1 MPCCLGNAASLVPVR
16 LQEFGPTMSTEAN
29 PQMFVSREREKL
41 INTIVFF
48 LKNTNHCHT
57 LKLFKLLNLADFEH
71 FRQKGRTITG
81 LQYRALPKG
90 PVPTALLDEFQ
101 RGGDKDLKTAVQLF
115 AVKDEITDALLRR
128 DLKPRVEFEKN
139 WFTKRELRIMELVA
153 EFFRDMRAEDMS
165 EFSHGSKKPWAS
177 VYAEGKG
184 TGKLIPP
191 EGSLHAD
198 PLEHDAP
205 TIDQEEL
212 NFRRELLRDIS

>member
-165 EFSHGSKKPWAS
+165 EFSRS
-177 VYAEGKG
+177 
-184 TGKLIPP
+184 T
-191 EGSLHAD
+191 
-198 PLEHDAP
+198 
-205 TIDQEEL
+205 
-212 NFRRELLRDIS
+212 LLG